1 MSPVLD
7 AAVGYAGRGLRVHP
21 LRPGSK
27 LPLLESWQTRA
38 TTDAATVAAWWTRW
52 PAAGIGIATGSASG
66 VIVVDVDARH
76 HGDEA
81 LHDLE
86 REHGEQ
92 LPTTWRCLTAGGGVH
107 VYLGHPGGI
116 VRNRVGLLPGIDLR
130 GDAGYAV
137 GPPTTLDGA
146 RAYVWEIGAG
156 PDDLPI
162 APVPTW
168 LLERLR
174 HRTDGEARPVDEW
187 AALVRDGADAG
198 ARNDAVAR
206 LAGYLL
212 RRRPAPRVVL
222 ELVRAWNA
230 SRCRPALED
239 DEITRT
245 VESIARRELRRRE
258 AGR

>member
-1 MSPVLD
+1 MTQEPCEEAHPCGYLAPRLASSPGDD
-7 AAVGYAGRGLRVHP
+7 AHVATKAGPVV
-21 LRPGSK
+21 
-27 LPLLESWQTRA
+27 RA
-38 TTDAATVAAWWTRW
+38 GA
-52 PAAGIGIATGSASG
+52 
-66 VIVVDVDARH
+66 IVVATNTPVNDRLRIHTKQA
-76 HGDEA
+76 
-81 LHDLE
+81 
-86 REHGEQ
+86 
-92 LPTTWRCLTAGGGVH
+92 PYLT
-107 VYLGHPGGI
+107 
-116 VRNRVGLLPGIDLR
+116 
-130 GDAGYAV
+130 YAV

-245 VESIARRELRRRE
+245 VESIAARELRRRE